1 MREMPTELSHEDLLR
16 SIVASPNRAE
26 REMLIEE
33 ARRRL
38 DDASPPATNA
48 NPWNAGNGGC

>member
-1 MREMPTELSHEDLLR
+1 MPSELSHEDLLR